1 MNETNPTKESE
12 NMAKPKRIFYYDVLR
27 ALAIIGIVFCHVSVS
42 YVSRDINS
50 PNLYISVFFDCFRDF
65 SIPIFVM
72 LSGALLIG
80 KKDTLIKFFKKRLS
94 RLFIPFLFWVLVYI
108 IFTSIRSH
116 GFNLDSA
123 LKIFFG
129 TAGTLGVHFWFVW
142 MILDSALKIFFGTA
156 GTLGVHFWFVWMI
169 IIAYVGIFIIN
180 KVMQLNL
187 NINDF
192 NKKFITIL
200 AILSVIYIC
209 LSHYYIINPYSPR
222 LSYYLSFLA
231 YIVIGY
237 FLAKCDFL
245 EKRIDRKYLIA
256 ITAILFIGSY
266 LWYIFCFVVPR
277 SHMVHQFVRL
287 SYFNLLILFISANA
301 FLLFKYLSK
310 TKSFMNMENNGLGNA
325 FTTISN
331 YSYGIYLIHYLV
343 LYCIKINLIK
353 FINFTQGSSLIWI
366 PVLVILTTAISL
378 VILSILDKIPYLDK
392 VTGKK

>member
-80 KKDTLIKFFKKRLS
+80 KKDTLVKFFKKRLS
-94 RLFIPFLFWVLVYI
+94 RLFIPFLFWVLIYI
-108 IFTSIRSH
+108 IFTSLFLNH
-116 GFNLDSA
+116 GFNLDNA
-123 LKIFFG
+123 IKI
-129 TAGTLGVHFWFVW
+129 L
-142 MILDSALKIFFGTA
+142 FGTA

-169 IIAYVGIFIIN
+169 IIAYIGIFIIN
-180 KVMQLNL
+180 KIIQMQPF
-187 NINDF
+187 NIENF
-192 NKKFITIL
+192 NRKFITIL
-200 AILSVIYIC
+200 AMLSVIYIG
-209 LSHYYIINPYSPR
+209 LSHYHLFNPYSPR
-222 LSYYLSFLA
+222 LTYYISFLA
-231 YIVIGY
+231 YIIIGY

-245 EKRIDRKYLIA
+245 ERRIDRKYLII
-256 ITAILFIGSY
+256 ITALLFVGSY
-266 LWYIFCFVVPR
+266 LWYIFYFVVPR

-287 SYFNLLILFISANA
+287 SYFNLLILFMSAYA

-310 TKSFMNMENNGLGNA
+310 TEKFIDMENNSLGKA
-325 FTTISN
+325 FTLISN
-331 YSYGIYLIHYLV
+331 YSYGIYLVHYLI

-353 FINFTQGSSLIWI
+353 IINFTQGSSLIWI
-366 PVLVILTTAISL
+366 PVLVILTTVISL
-378 VILSILDKIPYLDK
+378 IILSILDRIPYLDK

>member
-142 MILDSALKIFFGTA
+142 MI
-156 GTLGVHFWFVWMI
+156 

-187 NINDF
+187 NIHDF
-192 NKKFITIL
+192 NRKFITIL
-200 AILSVIYIC
+200 AILSVIYIG
-209 LSHYYIINPYSPR
+209 LSHYHIINPYTPI
-222 LSYYLSFLA
+222 LTYYLSFLA

-245 EKRIDRKYLIA
+245 EKRIDRK
-256 ITAILFIGSY
+256 
-266 LWYIFCFVVPR
+266 
-277 SHMVHQFVRL
+277 
-287 SYFNLLILFISANA
+287 
-301 FLLFKYLSK
+301 
-310 TKSFMNMENNGLGNA
+310 
-325 FTTISN
+325 
-331 YSYGIYLIHYLV
+331 
-343 LYCIKINLIK
+343 
-353 FINFTQGSSLIWI
+353 
-366 PVLVILTTAISL
+366 
-378 VILSILDKIPYLDK
+378 
-392 VTGKK
+392 

>member
-1 MNETNPTKESE
+1 M
-12 NMAKPKRIFYYDVLR
+12 
-27 ALAIIGIVFCHVSVS
+27 
-42 YVSRDINS
+42 
-50 PNLYISVFFDCFRDF
+50 
-65 SIPIFVM
+65 
-72 LSGALLIG
+72 
-80 KKDTLIKFFKKRLS
+80 
-94 RLFIPFLFWVLVYI
+94 
-108 IFTSIRSH
+108 SH
-116 GFNLDSA
+116 GFN
-123 LKIFFG
+123 
-129 TAGTLGVHFWFVW
+129 
-142 MILDSALKIFFGTA
+142 LDSALKIFFGTA

-180 KVMQLNL
+180 KVMQLDM

-192 NKKFITIL
+192 NKKFIAIL
-200 AILSVIYIC
+200 AMLSLIYIG
-209 LSHYYIINPYSPR
+209 LSHYQLFNPYSPK
-222 LSYYLSFLA
+222 LTYYLSFLA

-245 EKRIDRKYLIA
+245 EKRIDRKYLIT
-256 ITAILFIGSY
+256 ITALLFIGSY

-277 SHMVHQFVRL
+277 SHLVHQFVRL
-287 SYFNLLILFISANA
+287 SYFNLLILFMSANA

-310 TKSFMNMENNGLGNA
+310 TKSFIDMENNRLGNA

-366 PVLVILTTAISL
+366 PVLVIITTAISL
-378 VILSILDKIPYLDK
+378 AILSILDKIPYLDK

>member
-142 MILDSALKIFFGTA
+142 MI
-156 GTLGVHFWFVWMI
+156 

-180 KVMQLNL
+180 KVMQLDI

-200 AILSVIYIC
+200 AILSVIYIG
-209 LSHYYIINPYSPR
+209 LSHYHLFNPYSP
-222 LSYYLSFLA
+222 
-231 YIVIGY
+231 
-237 FLAKCDFL
+237 
-245 EKRIDRKYLIA
+245 
-256 ITAILFIGSY
+256 
-266 LWYIFCFVVPR
+266 
-277 SHMVHQFVRL
+277 
-287 SYFNLLILFISANA
+287 
-301 FLLFKYLSK
+301 
-310 TKSFMNMENNGLGNA
+310 
-325 FTTISN
+325 
-331 YSYGIYLIHYLV
+331 
-343 LYCIKINLIK
+343 
-353 FINFTQGSSLIWI
+353 
-366 PVLVILTTAISL
+366 
-378 VILSILDKIPYLDK
+378 
-392 VTGKK
+392 